1 MIPISVRIRSWIYL
15 FAFLAW
21 TTGSALLFL
30 PLLVSRRSTVGAIRL
45 WVRGVQALARS
56 ITGITFRSEGRENI
70 PKGPCIVAAQHQ
82 SSFETYAM
90 FLEFDRPVFV
100 LKRELIYIPIIGWY
114 MQRAGLVHIDRGAG
128 ATAMRKMM
136 REAQAALDAGH
147 QVIIFPEGTRVKPG
161 QPVAYKPGIAALS
174 THCDAPVIPMALNS
188 GYFWGKTRVLKRP
201 GEIVFR
207 YLPALPR
214 GLPREEMLAELRRR
228 LDAGSADLSR

>member
-1 MIPISVRIRSWIYL
+1 LIPISVRIRSWIYL

-21 TTGSALLFL
+21 TIGSALAFL

-45 WVRGVQALARS
+45 WVRGVQTLARM

-90 FLEFDRPVFV
+90 FLEFDRPIFV
-100 LKRELIYIPIIGWY
+100 LKRELIYIPVIGWY

-136 REAQAALDAGH
+136 REAQAALEAGH

-161 QPVAYKPGIAALS
+161 QSVPYKPGIAALAAY
-174 THCDAPVIPMALNS
+174 CDAPIIPMALNS
-188 GYFWGKTRVLKRP
+188 GYIWGKTRILKIP

-228 LDAGSADLSR
+228 LDAESADLSR